1 MRWLLAAALSCRLC
15 FALQPAREADLEID
29 ESSECRCGARAGIR
43 RTWHRQQERKQR
55 GRLKV
60 GFAVFVTDLKSQAWQ
75 DALAIMA
82 NSLAKAK
89 AKSRHDITNLVLG
102 PERLTDD
109 MRDKLL
115 SFGFDDVL
123 RRPVPVPPEEMVD
136 PNGRREMSAQQGT
149 GEGLTFALA

>member
-1 MRWLLAAALSCRLC
+1 MRWLLVAALFCQKC
-15 FALQPAREADLEID
+15 FALQPLKEVDQD
-29 ESSECRCGARAGIR
+29 EDSGCKCGARAGIR

-123 RRPVPVPPEEMVD
+123 RR
-136 PNGRREMSAQQGT
+136 
-149 GEGLTFALA
+149 